1 MRLSLRGTYPVVL
14 LIVAMP
20 AIWMLSSP
28 FGVLGQDETPVEFT
42 FNFGSDAEGW
52 ITGFADLP
60 VDYDQS
66 IYELHHEHGPLPDGL
81 EGSGI
86 YVKGHNRS
94 DDLFMFLKRRVDGL
108 RPNTEYAVSMS
119 IDLATNVPE
128 GLIGIGGSPGG
139 SVFVKAGASTTEP
152 VALEDGKGYLRMNI
166 DKGNQSRGG
175 EAMAVLGNVA
185 HADVLDREYRIKT
198 LDSADLPLGATTDGQ
213 GRVWLVVGT
222 DSGFEGLT
230 GLYYARVSYT
240 LKPVEPTGSVGS
252 PTTQP
257 TATVAPTPTTEPA
270 ATVAP
275 TPMPDPTP
283 TVAPT
288 PTTEPTATVAPTAT
302 AQPTAIREPTA
313 TLEPGPTPSPTPAPE
328 PTTVPEPTPEPTA
341 TPLPEPTPSAGLPA
355 VPVVESE
362 GGSTFPV
369 WLIVVLALAGSSIAA
384 GAALAIWRRRAGRR
398 P

>member
-198 LDSADLPLGATTDGQ
+198 LDSADLPLGVTTDGQ

-240 LKPVEPTGSVGS
+240 LKTVEPTGSVGS
-252 PTTQP
+252 PTTEPRPRLHPRLRLSQRPRLHPRLRLSQRPRLHLPRRPSQP
-257 TATVAPTPTTEPA
+257 RPVS
-270 ATVAP
+270 
-275 TPMPDPTP
+275 
-283 TVAPT
+283 
-288 PTTEPTATVAPTAT
+288 
-302 AQPTAIREPTA
+302 RRRHSS
-313 TLEPGPTPSPTPAPE
+313 PGQHPAPHRLLSR
-328 PTTVPEPTPEPTA
+328 PWCRSRHPGRQPRPC
-341 TPLPEPTPSAGLPA
+341 PSQRHPPDSRQFPWLSPK
-355 VPVVESE
+355 
-362 GGSTFPV
+362 GGQHS
-369 WLIVVLALAGSSIAA
+369 LYG
-384 GAALAIWRRRAGRR
+384 
-398 P
+398 